1 VLQIKSTIIGA
12 TLNAYAEIFY
22 DLQPLGSGNQQLLD
36 GHGTS
41 TYCAEKPSRFVRPTD
56 AEVESAEELCLD

>member
-1 VLQIKSTIIGA
+1 MLQIRSTDIGA

-22 DLQPLGSGNQQLLD
+22 DPQPLGSGNQRLLD

-41 TYCAEKPSRFVRPTD
+41 TYCVEKLSQSVSPTD
-56 AEVESAEELCLD
+56 SEVESAEELCLD